1 MKPKKY
7 VLVLCIAFAIFSV
20 KSCNNESSLPDPLEA
35 GWNGKKVCEV
45 LEENENLR
53 VLKCTFPPNVGHEL
67 HYHEPHF
74 GYTLTGSKFRITDST
89 GTREVNVPSG
99 YSFNKPEKTWHEAL
113 NIGDSTATFLII
125 EYK

>member
-1 MKPKKY
+1 M
-7 VLVLCIAFAIFSV
+7 
-20 KSCNNESSLPDPLEA
+20 
-35 GWNGKKVCEV
+35 
-45 LEENENLR
+45 
-53 VLKCTFPPNVGHEL
+53 